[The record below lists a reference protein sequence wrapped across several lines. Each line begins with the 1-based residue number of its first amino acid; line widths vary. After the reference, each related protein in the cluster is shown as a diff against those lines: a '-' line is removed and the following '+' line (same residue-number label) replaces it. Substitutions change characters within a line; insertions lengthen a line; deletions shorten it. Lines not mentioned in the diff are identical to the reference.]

1 MNSVSPDPAPSL
13 MRTCGTYTFGDNNTP
28 VFSAAATT
36 PSSWIEPMEGND
48 GRNDKFSTVRL
59 SLR

>member
-1 MNSVSPDPAPSL
+1 